1 MKRPKIIAAP
11 KPDLPSGIL
20 LPRTLCLV
28 FALAFPILAHPQDAV
43 HSQDAVH
50 AQTDSPTAAAG
61 TAPAAKKTQDAPTPA
76 PPAPAVTDPRQAQ
89 ILADSQKLL
98 KLSQEL
104 KAELAKSNKDTLS
117 LAVIKKAE
125 EIERLAR
132 TLKDEMARTR

>member
-28 FALAFPILAHPQDAV
+28 FALAFPILAHP
-43 HSQDAVH
+43 QDAVH